1 MIGALKKYRF
11 EPDYAIPPGETLREV
26 IASLGMNQKE
36 LAERTG
42 ITVQSLNRIFKGI
55 QPITYET
62 ANRLELA
69 TEVSATMWNNLEA
82 QYREQLAKIHEK
94 ERLRDD
100 LDWLKEIPVAE
111 LAKRGV
117 LPRPKDKVEQ
127 LREVLKYYGVSS
139 VEAWRRIWEAPA
151 VAARRSPCFES
162 KRGPASAWI
171 RLGELQARAIECRT
185 FDKVRFKKALKQIRY
200 LTREPVHVFEPE
212 MRRLCAESGVAL
224 ALVREMQ
231 KVPWN
236 GATKWLTPQ
245 KAMIL
250 LCLRGKGEDKFWF
263 SFFHE
268 AGHVLHD
275 SKKELL
281 INDGSQDDPRE
292 RRANDFAADFLI
304 PANYEDTIR
313 RIRSK
318 EEISQ
323 LAHELGIAP
332 GIVVGRYQFLTG
344 NWHYFKK
351 LIRMLEWREKEHGGI

>member
-1 MIGALKKYRF
+1 MGGALKRYRF
-11 EPDYAIPPGETLREV
+11 EPDYAIPPGETLQEV
-26 IASLGMNQKE
+26 IKSLGMSQKG
-36 LAERTG
+36 LAERTDL
-42 ITVQSLNRIFKGI
+42 TVQSLNRIVKGT

-69 TEVSATMWNNLEA
+69 TGVPAAMWNNLEA
-82 QYREQLAKIHEK
+82 QYREQLARIHER
-94 ERLRDD
+94 ERFQDD
-100 LDWLKEIPVAE
+100 LDWLREIPLTE
-111 LAKRGV
+111 LVKRGA
-117 LPRPKDKVEQ
+117 LPRLRDKVGQ
-127 LREVLKYYGVSS
+127 LREVLKFYGVSS
-139 VEAWRRIWEAPA
+139 VEAWHQIWESPA

-162 KRGPASAWI
+162 KIGPASAWI

-185 FDKVRFKKALKQIRY
+185 FERVRFRKALEQIRY
-200 LTREPVHVFEPE
+200 LTGEPVHVFEPE
-212 MRRLCAESGVAL
+212 MKRLCAESGVAV

-275 SKKELL
+275 NKKDLL
-281 INDGSQDDPRE
+281 INDGSQEDPRE
-292 RRANDFAADFLI
+292 KRANEFASEFLI
-304 PANYEDTIR
+304 PCKYDDAIR

-318 EEISQ
+318 EGIVQ

-332 GIVVGRYQFLTG
+332 GIAAGRYQFLTG
-344 NWHYFKK
+344 NWHYFKE
-351 LIRMLEWREKEHGGI
+351 LIRTLEWNKV

>member
-1 MIGALKKYRF
+1 MVRATRKYGF
-11 EPDYAIPPGETLREV
+11 EPDYAIPPGESLREV
-26 IASLGMNQKE
+26 IGSLGMSQKE
-36 LAERTG
+36 LAKRTG
-42 ITVQSLNRIFKGI
+42 LTVQSLNRIFKGT

-69 TEVSATMWNNLEA
+69 TGVSATMWNNLEA
-82 QYREQLAKIHEK
+82 QYREQLARIHER
-94 ERLRDD
+94 ERLQDD

-111 LAKRGV
+111 LVKRGV
-117 LPRPKDKVEQ
+117 LPRPKDTVEQ
-127 LREVLKYYGVSS
+127 LREVLKFYGVSS

-171 RLGELQARAIECRT
+171 RLGELQARAINCQT

-200 LTREPVHVFEPE
+200 LIREPAHVFQPE
-212 MRRLCAESGVAL
+212 MKRLCAESGVAV
-224 ALVREMQ
+224 AMVREMK

-236 GATKWLTPQ
+236 GATKWLTPH

-250 LCLRGKGEDKFWF
+250 LCLRGRGEDKFWF

-275 SKKELL
+275 SKKDLL

-292 RRANDFAADFLI
+292 KQANDFAAESLI
-304 PANYEDTIR
+304 PSKYDDAIR

-318 EEISQ
+318 AEIVQ
-323 LAHELGIAP
+323 MADLLGIAT
-332 GIVVGRYQFLTG
+332 GIVAGRYQFLTG
-344 NWHYFKK
+344 NWHYFKE
-351 LIRMLEWREKEHGGI
+351 LIRTLEWKNA